1 MTISSWVYHS
11 NFFYECLFDVHL
23 DKLLDSIIKACDLR
37 DILFIDRF
45 YLFFFKKKQSC
56 NGLGMLTEILLVP
69 KNCKI
74 SDMNLALFQYQKKA
88 YLID

>member
-1 MTISSWVYHS
+1 
-11 NFFYECLFDVHL
+11 
-23 DKLLDSIIKACDLR
+23 
-37 DILFIDRF
+37 
-45 YLFFFKKKQSC
+45 
-56 NGLGMLTEILLVP
+56 MLTEILLFP

>member
-45 YLFFFKKKQSC
+45 YLFFFKKKTKLQWAWYVDRDF
-56 NGLGMLTEILLVP
+56 T
-69 KNCKI
+69 I
-74 SDMNLALFQYQKKA
+74 S
-88 YLID
+88 